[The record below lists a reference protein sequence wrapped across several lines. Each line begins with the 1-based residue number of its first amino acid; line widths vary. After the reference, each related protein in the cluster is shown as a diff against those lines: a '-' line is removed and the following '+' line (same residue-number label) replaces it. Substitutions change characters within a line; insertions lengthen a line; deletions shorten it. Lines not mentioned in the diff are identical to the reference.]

1 MKLRLVLLL
10 SLIAVAVSFAKEVP
24 LRPKN
29 SYVYDENRTLTAQ
42 ETELFNRISE
52 ELYRKAGVAMALA
65 IFKNVEGEEPRDF
78 ALKVATEWGVG
89 GRYDEGVLIF
99 VAMDEKWRSVE
110 VGYGAEGI
118 LPDALI
124 EHIQQ
129 KTLVRDFRLG
139 KYGSGIV
146 NLAVEIAT
154 NVASAKNVTL
164 GGGEGAG
171 PADEVKNVGIIPTI
185 ILVFILIALL
195 STPGGR
201 SFLYFMLLSMIY
213 RGDSGSRGGSNGGSF
228 GGGFGGGRFGGGGS
242 GGSW

>member
-10 SLIAVAVSFAKEVP
+10 ALFAAALSFAKDVP

-42 ETELFNRISE
+42 ETEMFNRISE

-78 ALKVATEWGVG
+78 ALRVATEWGIG

-110 VGYGAEGI
+110 VGYGAEEI

-129 KTLVRDFRLG
+129 KTVVREFRLG

-154 NVASAKNVTL
+154 SVASAKNVSL

-185 ILVFILIALL
+185 IVVFILIALL
-195 STPGGR
+195 STQGGR
-201 SFLYFMLLSMIY
+201 SFLYFMFLSMLY
-213 RGDSGSRGGSNGGSF
+213 RGNSGSGGRSGESF
-228 GGGFGGGRFGGGGS
+228 GSGFGGGRFGGGGS